1 MVRYLLAVA
10 GVVALISGSAFAETG
25 DMGTTRVIT
34 RTAPD
39 GVAQKKVITRTSP
52 DGMAQKKVIIKRH
65 GDGLVSKKIIRH
77 EGYGSSMPEHRV
89 LREREL
95 IR

>member
-10 GVVALISGSAFAETG
+10 GVVTLISGSTIAQAE
-25 DMGTTRVIT
+25 DMGTK
-34 RTAPD
+34 
-39 GVAQKKVITRTSP
+39 QVITRTSP

-65 GDGLVSKKIIRH
+65 SDGLVSKKIIRH
-77 EGYGSSMPEHRV
+77 EGYGSSMPERRV
-89 LREREL
+89 IREREL

>member
-10 GVVALISGSAFAETG
+10 GVVALMSGSAFAETG
-25 DMGTTRVIT
+25 DMGT
-34 RTAPD
+34 
-39 GVAQKKVITRTSP
+39 KKVITRTSP

-65 GDGLVSKKIIRH
+65 ADGLVSKKIIRH
-77 EGYGSSMPEHRV
+77 EGYGSSMPERRIV
-89 LREREL
+89 REREI

>member
-10 GVVALISGSAFAETG
+10 GVVTLISGSA
-25 DMGTTRVIT
+25 
-34 RTAPD
+34 
-39 GVAQKKVITRTSP
+39 VAQAEDMATKQVITRTSP

-65 GDGLVSKKIIRH
+65 SDGLVSKKIIRH
-77 EGYGSSMPEHRV
+77 EGYGSSMPERRV
-89 LREREL
+89 IREREL